1 MYKPWERFFLDFVCF
16 SESPNF
22 KAFGLIM
29 IYFKKQSTF
38 QRQKGLVFGL
48 KGFIKENLYW
58 PACDAEFSVVK
69 IGQTSDGS
77 CFGHQMKFI
86 MKNLVSYPLS
96 SHNILFVWQN
106 FLGVNPTFQS
116 VKRQKSLNSWTSEV
130 FDWFFRGWRFFFRKF
145 VI

>member
-1 MYKPWERFFLDFVCF
+1 MRKIFSNFVCF

-38 QRQKGLVFGL
+38 QRQKGIVFGL
-48 KGFIKENLYW
+48 KGFIKESLFW

-77 CFGHQMKFI
+77 CFGNQIKFI
-86 MKNLVSYPLS
+86 MKNMVSYPLS
-96 SHNILFVWQN
+96 LSNNILFAWQN
-106 FLGVNPTFQS
+106 FLGVKPTFPA
-116 VKRQKSLNSWTSEV
+116 VNFGLNSWTSEV
-130 FDWFFRGWRFFFRKF
+130 FD
-145 VI
+145 